1 MHRVD
6 VKFRTRVARA
16 FLLALLAAACAAP
29 GPSALEI
36 ERRQELTSA
45 RRATR
50 ESRWR
55 DAAALWR
62 EILQH
67 ADANS
72 REACAETARALIE
85 LHDPSGAQRMVELGL
100 RTFADDSGLY
110 ELRARALEAQGLE
123 HAAETAYEQALL
135 LAPNDDRIVLALAN
149 LRHEL
154 GLNVAALQL
163 LEPRLTSGK
172 ASAREFDLAA
182 RIYRSLQRQSQ
193 AYVSFD
199 RAFALAEPSLEQL
212 LFAASMYAAESVRKQ
227 DARAAEFSARWS
239 SQALAIDPQ
248 ATAAHMIL
256 GMLAEDAQHDA
267 QAAESYRRAVE
278 TDPACVGALSALAAV
293 QQRRGELEDSKAL
306 ALRALALE
314 KDPAKRAELEKL
326 ANPPAPGGG

>member
-1 MHRVD
+1 M
-6 VKFRTRVARA
+6 
-16 FLLALLAAACAAP
+16 
-29 GPSALEI
+29 
-36 ERRQELTSA
+36 ERKQELTSA

-72 REACAETARALIE
+72 REACVETARALIE
-85 LHDPSGAQRMVELGL
+85 LHDPAGAQRMVDLGL
-100 RTFADDSGLY
+100 RTFADDSGLH
-110 ELRARALEAQGLE
+110 ELKARALEEQGLE
-123 HAAETAYEQALL
+123 HAAETAYEHALQ
-135 LAPNDDRIVLALAN
+135 LAPNDDRIVFALAN

-154 GLNVAALQL
+154 GLNMAALQL

-172 ASAREFDLAA
+172 ASAREFELAGW
-182 RIYRSLQRQSQ
+182 IYRSLHRQSQ

-199 RAFALAEPSLEQL
+199 RAFALAPPSLAQL
-212 LFAASMYAAESVRKQ
+212 LSAASMYADESVRRK
-227 DARAAEFSARWS
+227 DARAADFSARWAN
-239 SQALAIDPQ
+239 QALAIDPQ

-256 GMLAEDAQHDA
+256 GMLAEDAQRDA

-278 TDPACVGALSALAAV
+278 TDPASVEALSALAAV

-306 ALRALALE
+306 AQRALALE